1 MNHLKV
7 LVSIFIGTFVYVAVA
22 FVAGDNGLLSYS
34 KLEEQ
39 KKQITRQTELIQNI
53 NNELT
58 LEYTALL
65 GDKDVI
71 SAYARKLGYVSN
83 GEKLVKINGMKSSE
97 KSLYDT
103 GTILRHADIE
113 CLSEKFCKVAGFGFF
128 VLTLILMIL
137 IDINNG
143 SIVISRKKD
152 TVVQGIPV
160 YDLQQIW

>member
-1 MNHLKV
+1 MNHLKI

-71 SAYARKLGYVSN
+71 YAYDRTLG
-83 GEKLVKINGMKSSE
+83 
-97 KSLYDT
+97 
-103 GTILRHADIE
+103 
-113 CLSEKFCKVAGFGFF
+113 
-128 VLTLILMIL
+128 
-137 IDINNG
+137 
-143 SIVISRKKD
+143 
-152 TVVQGIPV
+152 
-160 YDLQQIW
+160 

>member
-1 MNHLKV
+1 MNLLKV

-22 FVAGDNGLLSYS
+22 FVAGDNGILSYS

-39 KKQITRQTELIQNI
+39 KKNVARQTELIQNI

-71 SAYARKLGYVSN
+71 SAYARKLGYVGA

-97 KSLYDT
+97 KTLYDT
-103 GTILRHADIE
+103 GTILRHLDYE
-113 CLSEKFCKVAGFGFF
+113 CLPEKFCKVAGFGFF
-128 VLTLILMIL
+128 ILSLVLMLLIE
-137 IDINNG
+137 INNG

-152 TVVQGIPV
+152 TVIQGIPV
-160 YDLQQIW
+160 YDLQQI